1 MKKTDF
7 RVMDNRD
14 VVAQFDG
21 KAIAFIKSRKAD
33 HKIHAMATE
42 MIEMAL
48 DLDVELTDV
57 IVDGSA
63 NDDIDRRVIT
73 EFCQTLDG
81 TEAVMVF
88 VNNIF
93 SFTTDPDDL
102 FKFIDTLMNKPVL
115 IVDMEHHLTLSPEVP
130 NDSESN
136 DE

>member
-73 EFCQTLDG
+73 DFCQTLDE

-115 IVDMEHHLTLSPEVP
+115 IVDMEHHFTLSPEVP
-130 NDSESN
+130 DDSESN

>member
-14 VVAQFDG
+14 VVAPFDG

-48 DLDVELTDV
+48 TLDVELTDV

-73 EFCQTLDG
+73 DFCQTLDG

-115 IVDMEHHLTLSPEVP
+115 IVDMEHHLTLSLEVP
-130 NDSESN
+130 DDSESN